1 VIPARD
7 AMGSELRPDVLVVGA
22 GPAGSMTAKWAA
34 KRGATVL
41 MIEKRQ
47 EVGSPVRCG
56 EGMSKE
62 WLHEVGITPGRWIN
76 VEVEGARIYSPSEKV
91 FEINEKH
98 AGNEVGYV
106 VERDGF
112 DKQLAIDAA
121 NAGVEVRLK
130 TAAVGLLREG
140 SRVVGAKV
148 KQFGEVSEIRAPIT
162 VAADGFESQVGRW
175 AGIPT
180 NLALRDMDTCLQYR
194 MTNVDSDVR
203 YCDFYLGKVA
213 PGGYVWVFPKGEGL
227 ANVGIGV
234 QVSQVKNLA
243 DARTYLDRWIDKHP
257 GYAKGKKIDIVG
269 GGVSISPPLKQTV
282 GDGIMLVGDAARMID
297 PLTGGGIAN
306 GCIAGKICGEV
317 AAEAAATGDVSKAF
331 LQKYEKGWRA
341 RLEEKLYRNWLAKEK
356 LVTLSDETF
365 DKIVD
370 ALAGVRLE
378 KLNVHNILK
387 AVQAK
392 YPEVT
397 KEFAAFL

>member
-1 VIPARD
+1 MVKD
-7 AMGSELRPDVLVVGA
+7 LSTDVLVVGA
-22 GPAGSMTAKWAA
+22 GPAGSMAAKWAA
-34 KRGATVL
+34 KSGARVL

-47 EVGSPVRCG
+47 EIGSPVRCG
-56 EGMSKE
+56 EGMSKD
-62 WLHEVGITPGRWIN
+62 WLREVGIAPSNRWIN

-106 VERDGF
+106 VERDAF

-121 NAGVEVRLK
+121 NAGVEVLLK
-130 TAAVGLLREG
+130 TAATGVLRENG
-140 SRVVGAKV
+140 GYTGVRAKAFGEPFNIHAKV
-148 KQFGEVSEIRAPIT
+148 TIG
-162 VAADGFESQVGRW
+162 ADGFESQLGRW

-194 MTNVDSDVR
+194 MTNVDCDVR

-213 PGGYVWVFPKGEGL
+213 PGGYVWIFPKAEGL

-234 QVSQVKNLA
+234 QLSKVTDPA
-243 DARTYLDRWIDKHP
+243 APRTYLDAWIANHP
-257 GYAKGKKIDIVG
+257 GYAKGKKIDVVG

-282 GDGIMLVGDAARMID
+282 TDGVMLVGDAARMID

-317 AAEAAATGDVSKAF
+317 AAKAAHEGTPTKEFFQA
-331 LQKYEKGWRA
+331 YEIGWRA

-356 LVTLSDETF
+356 LCTISDETF
-365 DKIVD
+365 DKVID
-370 ALAGVRLE
+370 ALQDVKLQ

-387 AVQAK
+387 AVRDK

-397 KEFAAFL
+397 RDFEAFL

>member
-1 VIPARD
+1 MVSD
-7 AMGSELRPDVLVVGA
+7 LTTDVLVIGA

-34 KRGATVL
+34 QSGARVL

-47 EVGSPVRCG
+47 EIGSPVRCG
-56 EGMSKE
+56 EGMSKD
-62 WLHEVGITPGRWIN
+62 WLKDVGIRPGRWVN
-76 VEVEGARIYSPSEKV
+76 LEVEGARIYSPSEKV
-91 FEINEKH
+91 FEINEKS

-106 VERDGF
+106 VERDEF

-121 NAGVEVRLK
+121 NAGVEIRLK
-130 TAAVGLLREG
+130 TAAVNVLKDGPRI
-140 SRVVGAKV
+140 VGARL
-148 KQFGEVSEIRAPIT
+148 KQFGETYDVRAKVT

-175 AGIPT
+175 AGVPT
-180 NLALRDMDTCLQYR
+180 NIATRDMDTCLQYR
-194 MTNVDSDVR
+194 MTNVDCDTR
-203 YCDFYLGKVA
+203 YCDFFLGKVA
-213 PGGYVWVFPKGEGL
+213 PGGYVWIFPKGEGL

-234 QVSQVKNLA
+234 QVSQVKSPA

-257 GYAKGKKIDIVG
+257 GYAKGKKIDMVG

-282 GDGIMLVGDAARMID
+282 TDGLMIVGDAARMID

-306 GCIAGKICGEV
+306 GCIAGKICGTV
-317 AAEAAATGDVSKAF
+317 AAEAAREGNASKEF
-331 LQKYEKGWRA
+331 LQKYEKGWRL

-365 DKIVD
+365 DKIVEV
-370 ALAGVRLE
+370 LSGVRLE

-387 AVQAK
+387 AVHTK

-397 KEFAAFL
+397 KEFEAFL

>member
-1 VIPARD
+1 MVDRN
-7 AMGSELRPDVLVVGA
+7 PDVLVIGA

-34 KRGATVL
+34 KHGANVL

-47 EVGSPVRCG
+47 EIGSPVRCG
-56 EGMSKE
+56 EGMSKD
-62 WLHEVGITPGRWIN
+62 WLSEVGITPGRWIN

-121 NAGVEVRLK
+121 NAGVEVKLK
-130 TAAVGLLREG
+130 TAAVGILRENG
-140 SRVVGAKV
+140 RVVGAKV
-148 KQFGEVSEIRAPIT
+148 KEFGETYEVRAPIT
-162 VAADGFESQVGRW
+162 VGADGFESQVGRW

-194 MTNVDSDVR
+194 MTNVDCDVR

-213 PGGYVWVFPKGEGL
+213 PGGYVWVFPKADGL

-234 QVSQVKNLA
+234 QVSQVKSPA
-243 DARTYLDRWIDKHP
+243 DARTYLDRWIEAHP
-257 GYAKGKKIDIVG
+257 GYAKGKKIDLVG
-269 GGVSISPPLKQTV
+269 GGVSIAPPLKQTV

-306 GCIAGKICGEV
+306 GCIAGKLCGEV
-317 AAEAAATGDVSKAF
+317 AAEAARSGDASKEF
-331 LQKYEKGWRA
+331 LQRYEKGWRA

-356 LVTLSDETF
+356 LTTLSDETF

-370 ALAGVRLE
+370 AIAGVRLQ
-378 KLNVHNILK
+378 KLNVHNILR
-387 AVQAK
+387 AVHEK

-397 KEFAAFL
+397 KEFEALL

>member
-1 VIPARD
+1 VPQDR
-7 AMGSELRPDVLVVGA
+7 STDVLVIGA

-34 KRGATVL
+34 QKGARVV

-47 EVGSPVRCG
+47 EIGSPVRCG

-62 WLHEVGITPGRWIN
+62 WLADVGIRPGRWIN

-106 VERDGF
+106 VERDEF

-121 NAGVEVRLK
+121 NAGVEVLLK
-130 TAAVGLLREG
+130 TAAVSLLKEKG
-140 SRVVGAKV
+140 AVVGARV
-148 KQFGEVSEIRAPIT
+148 KQFGETYDFKAPVTIG
-162 VAADGFESQVGRW
+162 ADGFESQVGRW
-175 AGIPT
+175 GGIPT
-180 NLALRDMDTCLQYR
+180 NIATRDMDTCLQYR

-213 PGGYVWVFPKGEGL
+213 PGGYVWVFPKAEGL

-234 QVSQVKNLA
+234 QVSQVTNMA
-243 DARTYLDRWIDKHP
+243 DARTYLDRWIEKHP
-257 GYAKGKKIDIVG
+257 GYAKGKKIDMVG

-282 GDGIMLVGDAARMID
+282 ADGLMIVGDAARMID

-306 GCIAGKICGEV
+306 GCIAGKICGTV
-317 AAEAAATGDVSKAF
+317 AAEAVQAGTPTKEYF
-331 LQKYEKGWRA
+331 QRYEKGWRA

-365 DKIVD
+365 DKVVD

-387 AVQAK
+387 AVRDK

-397 KEFAAFL
+397 KEFEAFL

>member
-1 VIPARD
+1 MVQD
-7 AMGSELRPDVLVVGA
+7 LRTDVLVIGA

-34 KRGATVL
+34 KEGAKVV

-62 WLHEVGITPGRWIN
+62 WLTDVGIKPGKWIN
-76 VEVEGARIYSPSEKV
+76 VEVEGARIFSPSEKI

-112 DKQLAIDAA
+112 DKALAVDAA
-121 NAGVEVRLK
+121 NAGVDVMLK
-130 TAAVGLLREG
+130 TAATSVLKEKGRIVG
-140 SRVVGAKV
+140 VTAKA
-148 KQFGEVSEIRAPIT
+148 FGEPFEIRASVTIG
-162 VAADGFESQVGRW
+162 ADGFESQVGRW
-175 AGIPT
+175 AGLPT
-180 NLALRDMDTCLQYR
+180 NIQMRDMDTCLQYR
-194 MTNVDSDVR
+194 MTGVDCDTR

-213 PGGYVWVFPKGEGL
+213 PGGYVWIFPKDEGL

-234 QVSQVKNLA
+234 QVSQIKTMA
-243 DARTYLDRWIDKHP
+243 EARKYLDAWIDKHP
-257 GYAKGKKIDIVG
+257 AYAKGKKIDMVG

-282 GDGIMLVGDAARMID
+282 TDGFMIVGDAARMID

-306 GCIAGKICGEV
+306 GCIAGKICGTV
-317 AAEAAATGDVSKAF
+317 AAKAVHAGDPSKEF
-331 LQKYEKGWRA
+331 LQQYEKGWRA

-356 LVTLSDETF
+356 LTTLSDETF

-370 ALAGVRLE
+370 ALQGVHLE

-387 AVQAK
+387 AVRDK

-397 KEFAAFL
+397 KEFEAFL

>member
-1 VIPARD
+1 
-7 AMGSELRPDVLVVGA
+7 MGQDRRTDVLVIGA

-34 KRGATVL
+34 KHGAKVL

-47 EVGSPVRCG
+47 EIGSPVRCG

-62 WLHEVGITPGRWIN
+62 WLAEVGIKPGKWIN
-76 VEVEGARIYSPSEKV
+76 VEVEGARIFSPSEKV

-121 NAGVEVRLK
+121 NAGVEVVLK
-130 TAAVGLLREG
+130 TAALGILRENG
-140 SRVVGAKV
+140 RIVGAKV
-148 KQFGEVSEIRAPIT
+148 KQFGETFEVRAPIT
-162 VAADGFESQVGRW
+162 IGADGFESQVGRW
-175 AGIPT
+175 AGLPT

-194 MTNVDSDVR
+194 MTNVDCDTR

-213 PGGYVWVFPKGEGL
+213 PGGYVWVFPKDEGL

-234 QVSQVKNLA
+234 QVSQLKSMA
-243 DARTYLDRWIDKHP
+243 EAKSYLDAWIAKHP

-269 GGVSISPPLKQTV
+269 GGVSIAAPMKQTV
-282 GDGIMLVGDAARMID
+282 TDGFMLVGDAARMID

-317 AAEAAATGDVSKAF
+317 AARAVEANDPSTAF
-331 LQKYEKGWRA
+331 LQAYEKGWRA

-356 LVTLSDETF
+356 LCTISDETF

-370 ALAGVRLE
+370 ALQGVHLQ
-378 KLNVHNILK
+378 KLSVHNILK
-387 AVQAK
+387 AVHDK

-397 KEFAAFL
+397 KEFEAFL

>member
-1 VIPARD
+1 MPD
-7 AMGSELRPDVLVVGA
+7 LKTDVLVMGG

-34 KRGATVL
+34 MSGARVL
-41 MIEKRQ
+41 LLEKRQ
-47 EVGSPVRCG
+47 EIGSPVRCG
-56 EGMSKE
+56 EGMSKD
-62 WLHEVGITPGRWIN
+62 WLPEVGITPGRWIN

-121 NAGVEVRLK
+121 NAGVEVKLK
-130 TAAVGLLREG
+130 TSAVGLLKEG
-140 SRVVGAKV
+140 GRVVGAKV
-148 KQFGEVSEIRAPIT
+148 KEFGQTYEVRAPVTIG
-162 VAADGFESQVGRW
+162 ADGFESQIGRW

-180 NLALRDMDTCLQYR
+180 NIATRDMDTCLQYR
-194 MTNVDSDVR
+194 MTDVDCDIR
-203 YCDFYLGKVA
+203 YCDFFLGKCA
-213 PGGYVWVFPKGEGL
+213 PGGYVWIFPKANGL

-234 QVSQVKNLA
+234 QVSQVQNPA
-243 DARTYLDRWIDKHP
+243 DARTYLDKWIAQHP
-257 GYAKGKKIDIVG
+257 GYAKGKKIDMVG

-282 GDGIMLVGDAARMID
+282 ADGIMLVGDAARMID

-306 GCIAGKICGEV
+306 GCIAGKICGTV
-317 AAEAAATGDVSKAF
+317 AAEAAHAGDASKEF
-331 LQKYEKGWRA
+331 FQKYEKGWRA

-370 ALAGVRLE
+370 ALSGVHLQ

-387 AVQAK
+387 AVRDK

-397 KEFAAFL
+397 KEFEAFL

>member
-1 VIPARD
+1 MVQN
-7 AMGSELRPDVLVVGA
+7 LKTDVLVIGA

-34 KRGATVL
+34 KRGAKVV

-47 EVGSPVRCG
+47 EIGSPVRCG
-56 EGMSKE
+56 EGMSKD
-62 WLHEVGITPGRWIN
+62 WLTEVEIKPGRWIN
-76 VEVEGARIYSPSEKV
+76 VEVEGARIYSPSENV

-106 VERDGF
+106 VERDEF

-121 NAGVEVRLK
+121 NAGVDVLLK
-130 TAAVGLLREG
+130 TAAVSLLKEG
-140 SRVVGAKV
+140 NRVVGVRAKA
-148 KQFGEVSEIRAPIT
+148 FGEPFEIRAPVTIG
-162 VAADGFESQVGRW
+162 ADGFESQVGRW

-180 NLALRDMDTCLQYR
+180 NIAMRDMDTCLQYR
-194 MTNVDSDVR
+194 MTNVDCDVR

-213 PGGYVWVFPKGEGL
+213 PGGYVWIFPKGDGL

-234 QVSQVKNLA
+234 QVSQVANPA
-243 DARTYLDRWIDKHP
+243 DARTYLDRWIEKHP
-257 GYAKGKKIDIVG
+257 GYAKGKKIDMVG
-269 GGVSISPPLKQTV
+269 GGVSISAPLKQTV

-306 GCIAGKICGEV
+306 GCIAGKICGTV
-317 AAEAAATGDVSKAF
+317 AAEAVAAGDTSKEF
-331 LQKYEKGWRA
+331 LLKYDKGWRA

-370 ALAGVRLE
+370 ALSGVKLE
-378 KLNVHNILK
+378 KLNVHNILR
-387 AVQAK
+387 AVHEK

-397 KEFAAFL
+397 KEFEAFL